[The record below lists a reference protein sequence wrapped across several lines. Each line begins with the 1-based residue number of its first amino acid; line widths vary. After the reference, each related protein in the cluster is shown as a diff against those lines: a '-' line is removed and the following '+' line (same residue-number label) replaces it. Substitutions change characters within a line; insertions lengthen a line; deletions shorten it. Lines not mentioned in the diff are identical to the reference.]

1 MKIVIMRGQ
10 QMEKFSDDMLRKL
23 TCDKLRDSEK
33 IGNML
38 RLANLRISKGLQ
50 EKSEITE
57 SECKAYFQLI
67 YYTER
72 ERISLLEKKAD
83 SKLLK
88 ENSKKCVDLYKK
100 ALSRNPSDEQLQ
112 FIYEAS
118 IYAQQY
124 NTMEHEPN
132 FSNLGC
138 LNILK
143 DSDIGKGSTLSNKVI
158 NAMLQHEQSRDNTDS
173 VQNCD
178 VDMVLA
184 LLDKNFDLNTLI
196 SFPDFMS
203 SPSKMKMHPSIQRGI
218 YLFDKLSLCAK
229 DNCAVASMAKERLNS
244 TLQDGTMETLFEQ
257 SPNLATAYA
266 NFEQTYI
273 SAYLHR
279 AENEIK
285 RSKLHKALEA
295 GDSQQQNTSNRSNV
309 FKKNGNQ
316 L

>member
-1 MKIVIMRGQ
+1 
-10 QMEKFSDDMLRKL
+10 MEKFSDDMLRKL
-23 TCDKLRDSEK
+23 TCDKLCDSEK
-33 IGNML
+33 IGDML
-38 RLANLRISKGLQ
+38 HLANLRISKGLQ

-112 FIYEAS
+112 FICEAS
-118 IYAQQY
+118 IYAQHY
-124 NTMEHEPN
+124 NVMDHEPN
-132 FSNLGC
+132 FYDLGC
-138 LNILK
+138 LNILQ
-143 DSDIGKGSTLSNKVI
+143 DSDIGKDSTLSKKII

-184 LLDKNFDLNTLI
+184 LLDKNFDPNTLI
-196 SFPDFMS
+196 AFSDFANP
-203 SPSKMKMHPSIQRGI
+203 PSEMKMHPSIQRGI

-229 DNCAVASMAKERLNS
+229 DDCAVASQSREHLNS
-244 TLQDGTMETLFEQ
+244 TLEDGVMETLFEQ
-257 SPNLATAYA
+257 SPNLAKAYA

-285 RSKLHKALEA
+285 SSKLHRAL
-295 GDSQQQNTSNRSNV
+295 GTNCPQQQSIYNAT
-309 FKKNGNQ
+309 KKHEIQ